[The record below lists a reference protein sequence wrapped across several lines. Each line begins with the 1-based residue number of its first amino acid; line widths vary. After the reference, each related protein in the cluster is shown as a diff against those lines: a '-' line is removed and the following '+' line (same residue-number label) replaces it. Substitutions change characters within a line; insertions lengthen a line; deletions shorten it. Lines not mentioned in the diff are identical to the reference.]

1 MHADFHAP
9 VIASASLS
17 FSGVALLVSK
27 IVPHLATVAILL
39 QIAVSAVSL
48 WLMLKRKSPANETNT
63 NTNSTAGKPPVNG
76 VQPNPKEG

>member
-27 IVPHLATVAILL
+27 IVPHLATLAILL

-48 WLMLKRKSPANETNT
+48 WLMLKKKASTNEKTT
-63 NTNSTAGKPPVNG
+63 PSTDNHPPTNG
-76 VQPNPKEG
+76 VQPNP